1 MKIIAD
7 WGCAM
12 PAERP
17 NYHAYLLRL
26 WRDGELAPWRASLEA
41 PSPAEIHTFRD
52 LQALF
57 VFLLEQTDQAP
68 PQHSGVDDADA

>member
-1 MKIIAD
+1 M
-7 WGCAM
+7 
-12 PAERP
+12 ERP

-41 PSPAEIHTFRD
+41 PGHTEVHTFRD

-57 VFLLEQTDQAP
+57 AYLSEQTNVASFQRA
-68 PQHSGVDDADA
+68 GGDDEDA